1 MTQADRMTSILRP
14 IRKYFP
20 RGTTLALRSLRA
32 KVRTRFRIVLFDHIH
47 SLIHISFSSAPS
59 LTGLQVFGIQP
70 APPGQYYCTS
80 ERYIAAMYDLLD
92 QLGSIVGNIHS
103 ISDTFIVPD
112 GIAGGVLLD
121 VIMLPGSKPGICF
134 SDIPGRHYFLC
145 LAMIL
150 PCVMRHMPTRD

>member
-1 MTQADRMTSILRP
+1 
-14 IRKYFP
+14 RKYFP

-32 KVRTRFRIVLFDHIH
+32 KNCVDSLFDHIH

-112 GIAGGVLLD
+112 GIAGGALLD

-134 SDIPGRHYFLC
+134 SDIPGGWDLSMVRNMDVFRRQAL
-145 LAMIL
+145 LSL
-150 PCVMRHMPTRD
+150 LGNDPTLRDAAYAHSRL